1 MIMPRLAGKLALI
14 TGGNSGIGLAT
25 AKAFIAEGARV
36 AITGRNRE
44 TLEEAKRGLGSETL
58 AVRTD
63 VANLKDLDQ
72 LYATIEKRFGGL
84 DILFANA
91 GIGKS
96 TPLGNTTEELFDEI
110 FDINVKGVFF
120 TVQKALPLLKK
131 GASIILNASIGPR
144 LGRPGAAA
152 YAASKAAVRTM
163 ARNFS
168 ADLAPR
174 GIRVNAVSP
183 GLIATPIWT
192 RDRADAKWDKALEQ
206 RLRRT
211 VPADRLGAPEEVAQ
225 VVLFLASDDSRFM
238 LGSEIVID
246 GGTTELPAAAPLY
259 RSALSE
265 RGLSQP
271 ENESGEGS
279 S

>member
-1 MIMPRLAGKLALI
+1 MPKLEGKFALI

-25 AKAFIAEGARV
+25 ARAFVAEGARV
-36 AITGRNRE
+36 AITGRDPR
-44 TLEEAKRGLGSETL
+44 TLQAAQKELGRDALVLQSD
-58 AVRTD
+58 VTD
-63 VANLKDLDQ
+63 LKQIDELFAQ
-72 LYATIEKRFGGL
+72 LKKHFGAL

-91 GIGKS
+91 GIGRFKS
-96 TPLGNTTEELFDEI
+96 LADTTEETFDQI

-120 TVQKALPLLKK
+120 TVQKAIPLLRP
-131 GASIILNASIGPR
+131 GASIILDASIGAR
-144 LGRPGAAA
+144 VGRPGAAA
-152 YAASKAAVRTM
+152 YAASKAAVRTF

-168 ADLAPR
+168 ADLAPL

-183 GLIATPIWT
+183 GMIATPIWT

-265 RGLSQP
+265 RGSSQP

>member
-1 MIMPRLAGKLALI
+1 MMPKLEGKLALI

-25 AKAFIAEGARV
+25 AKAFVAEGARV
-36 AITGRNRE
+36 AITGRDPR
-44 TLEEAKRGLGSETL
+44 TLQAAQKELGRGALVMQS
-58 AVRTD
+58 D
-63 VANLKDLDQ
+63 VGDLKQIDELFAQ
-72 LYATIEKRFGGL
+72 IKEHFGAL

-91 GIGKS
+91 GIGRFKS
-96 TPLGNTTEELFDEI
+96 LADTTEEIFDQI

-120 TVQKALPLLKK
+120 TVQKAIPLLRP
-131 GASIILNASIGPR
+131 GASIILDASIGAR
-144 LGRPGAAA
+144 IGRPSAAA
-152 YAASKAAVRTM
+152 YAASKAAVRTF

-168 ADLAPR
+168 ADLAPL

-183 GLIATPIWT
+183 GMIATPIWT
-192 RDRADAKWDKALEQ
+192 RDRGGAKWDKALEQ

-225 VVLFLASDDSRFM
+225 VVVFLASDDSRFM

>member
-1 MIMPRLAGKLALI
+1 MRKLEGKFALI

-25 AKAFIAEGARV
+25 AKTFVAEGARV
-36 AITGRNRE
+36 AITGRDPK
-44 TLEEAKRGLGSETL
+44 TLQAAQKELGPDALVLQSD
-58 AVRTD
+58 AGD
-63 VANLKDLDQ
+63 LKQIDQ
-72 LYATIEKRFGGL
+72 LFSQIKKHFGAL

-91 GIGKS
+91 GIAGFKS
-96 TPLGNTTEELFDEI
+96 IAETTEEIFDQV

-120 TVQKALPLLKK
+120 TVQKAIPLLRP
-131 GASIILNASIGPR
+131 GASVILDASIGAR
-144 LGRPGAAA
+144 IGRPGAAA
-152 YAASKAAVRTM
+152 YAASKAAVRTF

-168 ADLAPR
+168 ADLAPL

-183 GLIATPIWT
+183 GMIATPIWT
-192 RDRADAKWDKALEQ
+192 RDRAGAKLDKALEQ
-206 RLRRT
+206 HLSRS

-246 GGTTELPAAAPLY
+246 GGMTELQAAAPVY
-259 RSALSE
+259 RSPPPDRRS
-265 RGLSQP
+265 SQP
-271 ENESGEGS
+271 AESKSGEGS

>member
-1 MIMPRLAGKLALI
+1 MPKLEGKFALI

-25 AKAFIAEGARV
+25 ARAFAAEGARV
-36 AITGRNRE
+36 AITGRDPR
-44 TLEEAKRGLGSETL
+44 TLQAAQKELGRDALVLQSD
-58 AVRTD
+58 VTD
-63 VANLKDLDQ
+63 LKQIDELFTQ
-72 LYATIEKRFGGL
+72 LKKHFGAL

-91 GIGKS
+91 GIGRFKS
-96 TPLGNTTEELFDEI
+96 LADTTEETFDQI

-120 TVQKALPLLKK
+120 TVQKAIPLLRP
-131 GASIILNASIGPR
+131 GASIILDASIGAR
-144 LGRPGAAA
+144 VGRPGAAA
-152 YAASKAAVRTM
+152 YAASKAAVRTF

-168 ADLAPR
+168 ADLAPL

-183 GLIATPIWT
+183 GMIATPIWT

-206 RLRRT
+206 RLQRT

>member
-1 MIMPRLAGKLALI
+1 MRKLEGKFALI

-25 AKAFIAEGARV
+25 AKTFVAEGARV
-36 AITGRNRE
+36 AITGRDPK
-44 TLEEAKRGLGSETL
+44 TLQAARKELGPDALVVQSD
-58 AVRTD
+58 AGD
-63 VANLKDLDQ
+63 LKQIDQ
-72 LYATIEKRFGGL
+72 LFSQIKKHFGAL

-91 GIGKS
+91 GIGRFKS
-96 TPLGNTTEELFDEI
+96 IAETTEEIFDQI

-120 TVQKALPLLKK
+120 TVQKAIPLLRP
-131 GASIILNASIGPR
+131 GASVILDASIGAR
-144 LGRPGAAA
+144 IGRPGAAA
-152 YAASKAAVRTM
+152 YAASKAAVRTF

-168 ADLAPR
+168 ADLAPL

-183 GLIATPIWT
+183 GMIATPIWT
-192 RDRADAKWDKALEQ
+192 RDRAGAKLDKALEQ
-206 RLRRT
+206 HLSRS

-246 GGTTELPAAAPLY
+246 GGMTELQAAAPVY
-259 RSALSE
+259 RSPPSD
-265 RGLSQP
+265 RRSSQP
-271 ENESGEGS
+271 AESKSGEGS